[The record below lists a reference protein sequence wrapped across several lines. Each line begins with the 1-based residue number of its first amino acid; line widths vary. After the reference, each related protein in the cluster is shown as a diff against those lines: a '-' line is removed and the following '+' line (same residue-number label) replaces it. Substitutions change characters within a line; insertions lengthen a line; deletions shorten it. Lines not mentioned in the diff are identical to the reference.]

1 MQTNDYNLT
10 NYVDALVKRTAKA
23 TAEATLKLLKGE
35 LTTQQNNPDDLLTP
49 KEASDLLRCSI
60 TTLWRYEKAG
70 KVKSLS
76 MGGKRYYK
84 RSELMKS
91 LSGK

>member
-1 MQTNDYNLT
+1 MQISENTLTDY
-10 NYVDALVKRTAKA
+10 VAALVKRTA
-23 TAEATLKLLKGE
+23 EATVEATIERLKGE
-35 LTTQQNNPDDLLTP
+35 LTTHQNNPDDLLTP

-84 RSELMKS
+84 RSELMES
-91 LSGK
+91 LSGN